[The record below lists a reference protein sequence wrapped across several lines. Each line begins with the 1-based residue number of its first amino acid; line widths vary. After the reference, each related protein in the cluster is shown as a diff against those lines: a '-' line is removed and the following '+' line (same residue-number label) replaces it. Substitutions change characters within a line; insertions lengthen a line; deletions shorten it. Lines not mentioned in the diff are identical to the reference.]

1 MIIKEKA
8 TPLDGKVVCGER
20 FVPADGDS
28 AFAVYE
34 RNGRVC
40 GVTYE
45 TGLVHPYLRCCPA
58 YQLPPFA
65 RDKRGWSKLMW
76 ELDDDRAMDVD
87 LDERD
92 GEIVYR
98 YRDDDLLDNVES
110 VIEEVLD
117 FLLGDE
123 FHEALVGF
131 VRSKLEQ

>member
-1 MIIKEKA
+1 MIIEEKA
-8 TPLDGKVVCGER
+8 TPLDGKVVCGEQ

-45 TGLVHPYLRCCPA
+45 SGLFHPYLRCCPA
-58 YQLPPFA
+58 YQLPSFA

-76 ELDDDRAMDVD
+76 ELEDERAMGVR

-98 YRDDDLLDNVES
+98 YDAENLPEGIEAA
-110 VIEEVLD
+110 IEEVLG

-123 FHEALVGF
+123 FHDVLVGF

>member
-1 MIIKEKA
+1 MIIEEKS

-20 FVPADGDS
+20 FIPADGDS

-45 TGLVHPYLRCCPA
+45 MGYYHPYLRCNPA

-65 RDKRGWSKLMW
+65 RDKRAWSKLMW
-76 ELDDDRAMDVD
+76 EFDDDRAMDVR
-87 LDERD
+87 LDEGD
-92 GEIVYR
+92 GEIMYR
-98 YRDDDLLDNVES
+98 YQADDLPNNVEAA
-110 VIEEVLD
+110 VEESLG
-117 FLLGDE
+117 FLLSDE
-123 FHEALVGF
+123 FHGALVGF